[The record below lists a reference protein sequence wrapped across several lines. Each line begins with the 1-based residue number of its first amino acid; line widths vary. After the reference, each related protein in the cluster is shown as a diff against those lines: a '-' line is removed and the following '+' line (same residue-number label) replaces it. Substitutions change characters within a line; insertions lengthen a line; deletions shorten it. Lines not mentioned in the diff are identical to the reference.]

1 MTAIRVSQ
9 ETLNEA
15 VAFINPMER
24 MMMMLDD
31 LAFSET
37 RVMNEQTYIEMG
49 KALMEIN
56 ELKNEVKQTI
66 IYRNAVRQAAA
77 QVMNPRL
84 SAAEMA
90 ADIENY
96 TCCPACKS
104 YMTKRHFKEKHIKT
118 KKCSHILQLRSFNAI
133 KGTGEIKN
141 KTLRARR
148 QKKEAGH
155 LQDVEAVIVCLA
167 ETPIKRKLSTNE
179 ESDEYEFERRVQIP
193 TDYHDGTGDI
203 AYQGE
208 FWIKNE
214 DGGWVIEN
222 EIVVEEEV
230 KVVEVVKKIKKK
242 RVKKMNVIKE

>member
-1 MTAIRVSQ
+1 MATVRVSQ
-9 ETLNEA
+9 ETLDEA
-15 VAFINPMER
+15 NAFINPMER

-37 RVMNEQTYIEMG
+37 RVMNEQTYLEMG

-56 ELKNEVKQTI
+56 ELKNEVKETV

-90 ADIENY
+90 ADPENY
-96 TCCPACKS
+96 SCCPACKC
-104 YMTKRHFKEKHIKT
+104 YMSKRHFKEKHWKA

-141 KTLRARR
+141 KTARARK

-179 ESDEYEFERRVQIP
+179 ESDEYLFERQIQIP

-214 DGGWVIEN
+214 EGGWVIEN
-222 EIVVEEEV
+222 EVVEEEV
-230 KVVEVVKKIKKK
+230 KEEVKVVKKIKKK